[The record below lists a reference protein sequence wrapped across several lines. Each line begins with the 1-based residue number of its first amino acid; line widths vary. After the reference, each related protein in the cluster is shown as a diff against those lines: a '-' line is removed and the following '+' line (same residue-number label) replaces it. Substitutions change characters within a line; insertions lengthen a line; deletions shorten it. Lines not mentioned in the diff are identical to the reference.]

1 MAAQDISDRTA
12 DSFNGNRPL
21 RVVPVIPAVPRQ
33 FEKKLT
39 NKIVSGEQTR
49 RASNASSQKGGPSQ
63 KDLAD
68 SPVKRESINDSMLES
83 EGRLAKHTMLHEG
96 HQGQHSKTDFIPN
109 TETTMNICR
118 CNSFPPRLRNREA
131 RSQIATSILSQQ
143 ILHIVTFRFVAS
155 IRYIAR
161 PSVRFFHRQSNRT
174 TSRSI
179 CLGLES
185 YPSP

>member
-1 MAAQDISDRTA
+1 MAAQAISDRTA

-39 NKIVSGEQTR
+39 HKIVSGEQTR
-49 RASNASSQKGGPSQ
+49 QASNASSQKDSSSQ

-68 SPVKRESINDSMLES
+68 SPVKRESINDPMLES
-83 EGRLAKHTMLHEG
+83 EGRLAKHKMLEG

-131 RSQIATSILSQQ
+131 WSQTATSILSQQ
-143 ILHIVTFRFVAS
+143 LLHIVTFRFVAS

-161 PSVRFFHRQSNRT
+161 PSVRFFHEQSNRT

-185 YPSP
+185 HPSP